1 FYLQDG
7 GVTERHCLVVMRAN
21 PSVHSPAW
29 ADKAKVK
36 GLKTAHLRVE
46 NVSWEDARKFC
57 EQLSALPAERQ
68 VHRVYRLPLEAEWEY
83 ACRAGGP
90 PESRFHFAETDFFGS
105 ANIVDNTGPGGAVR
119 RRGPPLEGRAVP

>member
-1 FYLQDG
+1 
-7 GVTERHCLVVMRAN
+7 GVWGAN
-21 PSVHSPAW
+21 RVATGPAW
-29 ADKAKVK
+29 AERARGK
-36 GLKTAHLRVE
+36 GLKTDHLPGE
-46 NVSWEDARKFC
+46 TVSGEDARNFC

>member
-68 VHRVYRLPLEAEWEY
+68 VHRVYRLPLEAQWEH

-90 PESRFHFAETDFFGS
+90 PQPRFHFAGAGFCGS
-105 ANIVDNTGPGGAVR
+105 PNLLDNTGPCVAAL
-119 RRGPPLEGRAVP
+119 RRGPPVPAGAAR